1 VTSPRH
7 KYHVQSSGVAEIYPL
22 VAITMLMLMTR
33 SRYVRVVDD
42 EATLLVAPE
51 RGELNRQSH

>member
-1 VTSPRH
+1 
-7 KYHVQSSGVAEIYPL
+7 
-22 VAITMLMLMTR
+22 MLMTLR

-51 RGELNRQSH
+51 RGELKRQCHWGWRRARH

>member
-1 VTSPRH
+1 
-7 KYHVQSSGVAEIYPL
+7 VAEIYLL